1 MPVDITLSFG
11 YQEAYKFLIFLPI
24 PLILYENIVKKSPNF
39 LKNFSNIC
47 VIQENVVLLSPNLR
61 WRVVS
66 LVGRVD
72 LDIF

>member
-1 MPVDITLSFG
+1 MPVDITLSFR
-11 YQEAYKFLIFLPI
+11 YQWAYKFLVFLPVS
-24 PLILYENIVKKSPNF
+24 LILHESIVKKSPNF

-47 VIQENVVLLSPNLR
+47 VIQENVVPLSPNLR

>member
-11 YQEAYKFLIFLPI
+11 YQWAYKFLVFLPVS
-24 PLILYENIVKKSPNF
+24 LVLHESIVKKSPNF

-47 VIQENVVLLSPNLR
+47 VIQENVVPLSPNLR